1 MVPDSKG
8 EKQTGRGTA
17 KPVAKKVTKKAAK
30 KKVVAKKAAT
40 KKTATKKVVK
50 KAVVRQTASAK
61 ARVGKAGL
69 HRIGARER
77 YEMIAKMAYF
87 RAEKRNFEPGWEQAD
102 WYESEKI
109 VDQML
114 KQLV

>member
-1 MVPDSKG
+1 MVSDGKG
-8 EKQTGRGTA
+8 EKKTGQNTA
-17 KPVAKKVTKKAAK
+17 KPVGKKVAKKAAK
-30 KKVVAKKAAT
+30 KKVVAKKVAT
-40 KKTATKKVVK
+40 KKVATKKVVK
-50 KAVVRQTASAK
+50 KAVARQTASAK
-61 ARVGKAGL
+61 ARVSKAGL